1 MSSALLAFGPPALLA
16 CHGLLSHSL
25 LHRFY
30 HGYES
35 YMAYAFPHDD
45 LKPLSFSYTDSLGKL
60 AEQVTEHAFPDA
72 CRPIWQLP
80 VVDMAFPKLR
90 SWWCILT

>member
-1 MSSALLAFGPPALLA
+1 MSSALFAFGPALLA
-16 CHGLLSHSL
+16 RHGLLSNL
-25 LHRFY
+25 PFHRFY

-60 AEQVTEHAFPDA
+60 TERMHSLMLADLFGNYYWWTRPFQTAF
-72 CRPIWQLP
+72 L
-80 VVDMAFPKLR
+80 VVHSDLA
-90 SWWCILT
+90 